1 MIITLSPAFMEGR
14 AFPEDHIRE
23 VARQVGVHYRVKWAN
38 ERSARGV
45 LTKAAGSY
53 VNASDAEHDSFIG
66 GIFRLDPEAYVRTSM
81 AIYNTVAE
89 FNARLPLER
98 AKPIH
103 KPAPAKA

>member
-53 VNASDAEHDSFIG
+53 VNASDAEHD
-66 GIFRLDPEAYVRTSM
+66 RLLAGSSGLIPRRMSG
-81 AIYNTVAE
+81 
-89 FNARLPLER
+89 R
-98 AKPIH
+98 AWQSTTLWPSSTRAC
-103 KPAPAKA
+103 P